1 MDQIKIGGFIAE
13 ERKRKG
19 YTQKILSEKL
29 GISDKTIS
37 KWERGNGFPEV
48 SLLIPLCSELDIT
61 VNELLSGERVSEEQY
76 RKKAEENMVNLVKEA
91 QENKKKIILS
101 VMVGIL
107 TILAT
112 VPLFMVARMFD
123 IRTGVRITFIAI
135 GIVVLIIG
143 IAVACIMDREAGAF
157 ECPECHERFI
167 PDMKSYIMAAH
178 TLTKRKLICPKCGA
192 HRYCKKV
199 LTK

>member
-19 YTQKILSEKL
+19 YTQMILSEKL

-76 RKKAEENMVNLVKEA
+76 RKKAEEYMVNLVKEA

-112 VPLFMVARMFD
+112 VPLFMVAGMFD
-123 IRTGVRITFIAI
+123 MWTGVRITFIAI

-167 PDMKSYIMAAH
+167 PDMKSYIMGAH

>member
-107 TILAT
+107 TMLAA
-112 VPLFMVARMFD
+112 VPLFMVAEMFD
-123 IRTGVRITFIAI
+123 MRTGVRITFIVI
-135 GIVVLIIG
+135 GIVVMIIG

>member
-61 VNELLSGERVSEEQY
+61 VNELLSGERVSE
-76 RKKAEENMVNLVKEA
+76 AISEED
-91 QENKKKIILS
+91 
-101 VMVGIL
+101 
-107 TILAT
+107 
-112 VPLFMVARMFD
+112 FF
-123 IRTGVRITFIAI
+123 FFF
-135 GIVVLIIG
+135 LISG
-143 IAVACIMDREAGAF
+143 DNF
-157 ECPECHERFI
+157 
-167 PDMKSYIMAAH
+167 
-178 TLTKRKLICPKCGA
+178 LL
-192 HRYCKKV
+192 
-199 LTK
+199 

>member
-107 TILAT
+107 TILAA
-112 VPLFMVARMFD
+112 VPLVMVAGMFD
-123 IRTGVRITFIAI
+123 MRTGVRITFIAI
-135 GIVVLIIG
+135 GIVVMIIG

>member
-107 TILAT
+107 TILAA
-112 VPLFMVARMFD
+112 VPLFMVAGMFD
-123 IRTGVRITFIAI
+123 IRTGVRITFIVI
-135 GIVVLIIG
+135 GIVVMIIG